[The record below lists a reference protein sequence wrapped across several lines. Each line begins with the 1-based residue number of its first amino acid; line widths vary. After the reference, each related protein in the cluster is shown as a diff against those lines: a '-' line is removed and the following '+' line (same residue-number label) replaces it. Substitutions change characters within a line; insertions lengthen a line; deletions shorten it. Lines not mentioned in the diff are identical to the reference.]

1 MPLFPHYLLTS
12 CYILPLYR
20 VINSPINIDL
30 GNVMTS
36 FLTFLSF
43 AHIFWILKTMVKKT
57 KFIVTLSSSTC
68 WNLLYAILYSI
79 CLKIASGSMHRLSL
93 CLTPSCETSLFR
105 ACRLYWLS
113 WWLTS
118 IIQLPCFK
126 TTATRRTDFA
136 SLWFISGTFDD
147 VSARCFVVLTS
158 YTVHVLSHRTNL
170 IVFFRIVMKTF
181 HMERVG
187 SITRTLFF
195 MEVVVPD

>member
-1 MPLFPHYLLTS
+1 MKGWRFYTSSVKDKTIFFPASGYRNYSNGNSTELVSPASVGRRFHTALTLLTVCTSPYQTCSRCTITVERMGSVCVLPKNRECSNRICFHLIILRLCQNAGTTFFIITVLLSFLLSMPLFPHYLLTS

-79 CLKIASGSMHRLSL
+79 
-93 CLTPSCETSLFR
+93 
-105 ACRLYWLS
+105 
-113 WWLTS
+113 
-118 IIQLPCFK
+118 
-126 TTATRRTDFA
+126 
-136 SLWFISGTFDD
+136 
-147 VSARCFVVLTS
+147 V
-158 YTVHVLSHRTNL
+158 
-170 IVFFRIVMKTF
+170 
-181 HMERVG
+181 
-187 SITRTLFF
+187 
-195 MEVVVPD
+195 